1 MQISPFFNNKGQ
13 IWLPSLPNLVFKAH
27 NLIFELIWR
36 SMSMNHLQMSLTS
49 FFCFSRVIKLLI
61 WEDSNNSNLW
71 WYWRISLQ
79 ECVVW
84 FGAISWLLFALKFLT
99 LQANTLT
106 VIALRSNSWQWRNV
120 PTVTNCYNQD
130 SSASGGANMTCWYL
144 RIANLDYP
152 EAGNRTH
159 RYLIA
164 PWKWTWFSTSMI
176 IRLSECLSIIRRFSF
191 REREH
196 AIAHRIHIRYIYL
209 SFTWISN
216 KCR

>member
-84 FGAISWLLFALKFLT
+84 FGQYHDYCLRWNFWHCKQTHWLW
-99 LQANTLT
+99 
-106 VIALRSNSWQWRNV
+106 LRFV
-120 PTVTNCYNQD
+120 PTVDNGETCRLLPTVTIRTLQLQVVQTWHAGICELLIWITPRLAIVPIGIWSPLGNEHYSPLAW
-130 SSASGGANMTCWYL
+130 SSDLVSV
-144 RIANLDYP
+144 
-152 EAGNRTH
+152 
-159 RYLIA
+159 
-164 PWKWTWFSTSMI
+164 
-176 IRLSECLSIIRRFSF
+176 
-191 REREH
+191 
-196 AIAHRIHIRYIYL
+196 
-209 SFTWISN
+209 
-216 KCR
+216 